1 MAEKLLRQDRQLVW
15 AASENFADVQKR
27 LRLSKH
33 YVRQAERER
42 KAAEEAPKPV
52 MPAQLGGK
60 VLTATLKNGRPICP
74 DYHTDSGPQDPETCI
89 FKGCIFVQCSSNP
102 GGLVVGGTM
111 PRIAV

>member
-42 KAAEEAPKPV
+42 KAAEDTAKPV

-60 VLTATLKNGRPICP
+60 VLTATLKNSRPLCP
-74 DYHTDSGPQDPETCI
+74 DYQLIVVPKILKLASLGLICA
-89 FKGCIFVQCSSNP
+89 QCSSSQA
-102 GGLVVGGTM
+102 GHVVGDTT
-111 PRIAV
+111 PRTAG